1 MHFAI
6 CDFLLDLVQNSV
18 EAGATTIA
26 VGVIEEGGV
35 LDAYVED
42 DGKGMDE
49 QELERAKD
57 PFYSDG
63 EKHPR
68 RKMGLGIPFLLQ
80 SLEIAGGS
88 YELKSRK
95 GEGTKLSF
103 RFPAGGVDTPPM
115 GDLAGMFLSAMCF
128 DGDYELKVLR
138 RAPARAI
145 EYEIR
150 RSEILDAVGDLSDA
164 GALLDAREFLAS
176 QEAS

>member
-26 VGVIEEGGV
+26 VGVIEEDGV

-49 QELERAKD
+49 EELERAKD
-57 PFYSDG
+57 PFYSNG
-63 EKHPR
+63 EKHPG
-68 RKMGLGIPFLLQ
+68 RKTGLGIPFLLQ
-80 SLEIAGGS
+80 SLQIAGGS

-95 GEGTKLSF
+95 GTGTRLSF
-103 RFPAGGVDTPPM
+103 RFPAGGIDTPPM

-128 DGDYELKVLR
+128 DGDYELEVLR
-138 RAPARAI
+138 RAPARAVA
-145 EYEIR
+145 YEIR
-150 RSEILDAVGDLSDA
+150 RSEILEAVGDLSDA